1 MDREPC
7 IVGVTDF
14 PLQDRGRAA
23 VENSELTIQKYCAEK
38 ALNQAGLKFSDIDG
52 LAVAGMW
59 GMPGPGMMQPNVL
72 VEYLGIK
79 APKWLEGT
87 NIGGS
92 TFLLHVNHA
101 YQAIKS
107 GVCDTVLILYGSL
120 QKSNMSRVLGDRP
133 ALYSSQFEVVSGLPL
148 PVGAYALAA
157 QRHMKT
163 YGSTRETLAEIA
175 VATRSW
181 ATMNDNAAFQTP
193 LSMDEVMSSK
203 PIATPLHRSDCCLVT
218 DGGGA
223 IVITTREKSK
233 DLKTK
238 PIYIRGF
245 GESNSH
251 SSINYM
257 PNMDHL
263 EIATNSSKK
272 AFNMANL
279 NISDIDLTMIYDSF
293 TITVLLTLEA
303 IGFCKLGEG
312 KDFLQNQRTAPGGD
326 FALNTNGGGL
336 SYCHPGM
343 YGIFTIIESAR
354 QLWGLCGERQLKN
367 PVNALCHGTGG
378 VLSSSTTLILSKESN

>member
-7 IVGVTDF
+7 IVGVADF

-23 VENSELTIQKYCAEK
+23 ENNSELTIQKYCAEK
-38 ALNQAGLKFSDIDG
+38 ALKQSGLKFSDVDG

-72 VEYLGIK
+72 IEYLGIK
-79 APKWLEGT
+79 DPKWLEGT

-101 YQAIKS
+101 YQAIKA
-107 GVCDTVLILYGSL
+107 GICDTVLILYGSL
-120 QKSNMSRVLGDRP
+120 QKSNASRVLGDRP
-133 ALYSSQFEVVSGLPL
+133 ALYSNQFEVVSGLPL
-148 PVGAYALAA
+148 PVGGYALAA
-157 QRHMKT
+157 QRHMHT

-175 VATRSW
+175 VSTRAW
-181 ATMNDNAAFQTP
+181 ATMNENAAFQTP
-193 LSMDEVMSSK
+193 LTIEEVLSSK
-203 PIATPLHRSDCCLVT
+203 PIASPLHRSDCCLVT

-223 IVITTREKSK
+223 VVITTNEKAK
-233 DLKTK
+233 DLSTR

-257 PNMDHL
+257 PNMEHL
-263 EIATNSSKK
+263 EIAKESSKR
-272 AFNMANL
+272 AFNMSNL
-279 NISDIDLTMIYDSF
+279 NTNDIDLTMIYDSF

-312 KDFLQNQRTAPGGD
+312 KDFVQNQRTAPGGD

-354 QLWGLCGERQLKN
+354 QLWGLCGERQLDN

>member
-92 TFLLHVNHA
+92 TFLLHIKHA

-181 ATMNDNAAFQTP
+181 ATMNNNAAFQTP
-193 LSMDEVMSSK
+193 LSMDEAMSSK

-233 DLKTK
+233 DLRTK

-312 KDFLQNQRTAPGGD
+312 KDFLQNQTTAPGGD